1 MKMARSR
8 TQKKYAKRPKSP
20 IPREQTA
27 AAADYIKD
35 WTTREL
41 GRLQKDNSPVCV
53 PIKNGYMIGLHRVKL
68 NVNKTCDLLDH
79 NQEFVHR
86 FENKISAI
94 LYAIYI
100 TKKRYYQADEILAC
114 DQVIN
119 KCYTDMLFLRN
130 TIEQAKQRKDY
141 VTVDIRA
148 PRLEIAETRL
158 NLARDRMSKI
168 HNTAKYYKI
177 WE

>member
-1 MKMARSR
+1 MAKSR
-8 TQKKYAKRPKSP
+8 TQKKFVKKSQAP
-20 IPREQTA
+20 VTRELTN

-41 GRLQKDNSPVCV
+41 GRLKQDKSPVCV
-53 PIKNGYMIGLHRVKL
+53 PIKNGFMIGLYQIKL
-68 NVNKTCDLLDH
+68 NANKTCDLLDH

-100 TKKRYYQADEILAC
+100 TKKRYYQADEILLC
-114 DQVIN
+114 DQLIN
-119 KCYTDMLFLRN
+119 KCYTDMLSLRD
-130 TIEQAKQRKDY
+130 TIEKAKKRQDY
-141 VTVDIRA
+141 ITVDTRM

-168 HNTAKYYKI
+168 HNIAKYYKI